1 MTSKIWLSS
10 PHMGGE
16 ELKYVHQAFDENWV
30 APLGPNVNGL
40 ETDIEAF
47 LQEDVHVAVL
57 SSGTAALHL
66 ALILLGVKAGD
77 DVMCQS
83 FTFSATA
90 IVLNICMQ
98 ILSSLIAKKILG
110 IYVLSILKKRLQIG
124 LKKEKNQKQLLQF
137 VCTECHTKWMR
148 L

>member
-57 SSGTAALHL
+57 LRVRLHC
-66 ALILLGVKAGD
+66 IW
-77 DVMCQS
+77 
-83 FTFSATA
+83 
-90 IVLNICMQ
+90 
-98 ILSSLIAKKILG
+98 
-110 IYVLSILKKRLQIG
+110 RL
-124 LKKEKNQKQLLQF
+124 F
-137 VCTECHTKWMR
+137 C
-148 L
+148 